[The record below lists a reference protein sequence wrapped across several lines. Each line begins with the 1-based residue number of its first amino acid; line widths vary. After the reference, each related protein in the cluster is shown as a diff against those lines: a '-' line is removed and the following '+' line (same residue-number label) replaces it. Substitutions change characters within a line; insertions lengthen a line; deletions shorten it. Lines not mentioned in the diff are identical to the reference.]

1 MPFSTFPRSVSES
14 IAYIIMNQ
22 SPIYICGYIYMTWMV
37 SLWNHHFLVKSIVH
51 KLVGRTDISFH
62 SRTVKNEILQANVLM
77 VELDLFSVLMFIWL
91 VCPPPPKI
99 YAINEYKSWLRK
111 IEYALPTHV
120 DIWAL
125 IWFYCLMVLYLVFI
139 VFASFFFMFLFFTL
153 KELNKAKEYERGD
166 N

>member
-1 MPFSTFPRSVSES
+1 
-14 IAYIIMNQ
+14 
-22 SPIYICGYIYMTWMV
+22 
-37 SLWNHHFLVKSIVH
+37 
-51 KLVGRTDISFH
+51 
-62 SRTVKNEILQANVLM
+62 M
-77 VELDLFSVLMFIWL
+77 VELDLFCFDVHLIGL
-91 VCPPPPKI
+91 PTPPPPKI